1 MKLQY
6 ITIVTLTLTT
16 LSGYSMNQIK
26 ANSATLKS
34 AYEDAFLIGN
44 IIAGGFHAEDPPY
57 RQDDRELAILA
68 REYNCLTSENNMKM
82 MFVQPEEGVFN
93 FKGTDAAVDFAESND
108 MLYVGHALVWHSMVP
123 NWIFKYKNGKEVSRE
138 DLIDRMRTHIY
149 TLVGR
154 YKGRIKYWDVV
165 NEAIDTKYI
174 EDPKTGK
181 NKQVAFFRESPWMKI
196 IGPEYIEMAFQFAH
210 EADPDA
216 LLIYNDFSMFEEPKA
231 RFTAG
236 LYRYLKSKG
245 IAIHGIGFQGHYH
258 LKYPSLASLQKSID
272 IISAVGAQISIS
284 ELDVGILPLVDDYKG
299 ADVDKKVELDKK
311 LNPYV
316 DGVPQKV
323 LAQQAVRYT
332 ELFELFMHNRDHIE
346 RVTFWGMLD
355 QYSWINDWPVKGR
368 TASPLLFDRNYNAKP
383 AYTALKQLVK

>member
-6 ITIVTLTLTT
+6 ITIVSLTLTT

-26 ANSATLKS
+26 ADSATLKS

-231 RFTAG
+231 RFAAG

-284 ELDVGILPLVDDYKG
+284 ELDVGILPLIDDYKG

-316 DGVPQKV
+316 DGVPQKI
-323 LAQQAVRYT
+323 LAQQAVRYR

-368 TASPLLFDRNYNAKP
+368 TAAPLLFDRNYDAKP

>member
-6 ITIVTLTLTT
+6 ITIVSLTLTT

-26 ANSATLKS
+26 ADSATLKS

-93 FKGTDAAVDFAESND
+93 FKGTDAAVNFAESND

-123 NWIFKYKNGKEVSRE
+123 NWIFKYKNGKEVSRD

-231 RFTAG
+231 RFAAG

-284 ELDVGILPLVDDYKG
+284 ELDVGILPLIDDYKG

-316 DGVPQKV
+316 DGVPQKI
-323 LAQQAVRYT
+323 LAQQAVRYR

-368 TASPLLFDRNYNAKP
+368 TAAPLLFDRNYDAKP

>member
-6 ITIVTLTLTT
+6 ITIVSLTLTT

-26 ANSATLKS
+26 ADSATLKS

-93 FKGTDAAVDFAESND
+93 FKGTDAAVNFAESND

-231 RFTAG
+231 RFAAG

-284 ELDVGILPLVDDYKG
+284 ELDVGILPLIDDYKG

-316 DGVPQKV
+316 DGVPQKI
-323 LAQQAVRYT
+323 LAQQAVRYR

-368 TASPLLFDRNYNAKP
+368 TAAPLLFDRNYDVKP

>member
-1 MKLQY
+1 
-6 ITIVTLTLTT
+6 
-16 LSGYSMNQIK
+16 MNQIK
-26 ANSATLKS
+26 ADSATLKS

-231 RFTAG
+231 RFAAG
-236 LYRYLKSKG
+236 LYCYLKSKG

-284 ELDVGILPLVDDYKG
+284 ELDVGILPLIDDYKG

-316 DGVPQKV
+316 DGVPQKI
-323 LAQQAVRYT
+323 LAQQAVRYR

-368 TASPLLFDRNYNAKP
+368 TAAPLLFDRNYDAKP

>member
-6 ITIVTLTLTT
+6 ITIVSLTLTT

-26 ANSATLKS
+26 ADSATLKS

-93 FKGTDAAVDFAESND
+93 FKGTDAAVNFAESND

-231 RFTAG
+231 RFAAG

-284 ELDVGILPLVDDYKG
+284 ELDVGILPLIDDYKG

-316 DGVPQKV
+316 DGVPQKI
-323 LAQQAVRYT
+323 LAQQAVRYR

-368 TASPLLFDRNYNAKP
+368 TAAPLLFDRNYDAKP